1 MAGDGGSVAAYLDA
15 LPEERRAVVSTV
27 RAAILDALPAGY
39 VESLRWG
46 MIAYEVPLEVSG
58 PTYNGEPLLHSAL
71 AAQKRHYALYL
82 TSVHADPERAEDFR
96 RRYLATGCRL
106 DMGKSCVR
114 FTRLEDL
121 PLPLVI
127 ETIGAL
133 EVDAFLGLVRRA
145 RDRR

>member
-1 MAGDGGSVAAYLDA
+1 MAREDGPITAYLDA

-27 RAAILDALPAGY
+27 RTAILDALPAGY
-39 VESLRWG
+39 VESSRWG

-58 PTYNGEPLLHSAL
+58 PTYNDQPLLHSAL

-82 TSVHADPERAEDFR
+82 TSVYADPERAEDFR

-106 DMGKSCVR
+106 DMGRSCVR

-121 PLPLVI
+121 PLPLVT

-133 EVDAFLGLVRRA
+133 EVDAFLELVKRA